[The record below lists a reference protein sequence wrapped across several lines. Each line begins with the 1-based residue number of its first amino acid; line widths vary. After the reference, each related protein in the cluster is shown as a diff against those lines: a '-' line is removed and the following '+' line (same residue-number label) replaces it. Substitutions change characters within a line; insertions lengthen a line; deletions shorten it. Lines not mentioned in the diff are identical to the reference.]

1 MNAFRVAVI
10 ISKPSSYFQVLGR
23 IRNCFKI
30 YKSNWDTWLDFLLS
44 SYSRKFKQMQN
55 QLLPDIVLVV
65 SVRITGRDSTQH
77 LALRLARGRAQW
89 QRFLLSLL
97 SLDQIS
103 GELVCP
109 LPLAPGLCHSFLC
122 NLWPRGQ
129 RWLSPPPQRFRCTE
143 KILQDRHCH
152 RCALQ
157 EKRRHH
163 LCRVWWSYPPHSV
176 PLPLTGRVRES
187 TGVVWVYP
195 EAAARVCPRQE
206 PNPDHPVSLDA
217 EEGPALS
224 LADPSPLSCLSSHA
238 LQKMNKKPIIV
249 SICF

>member
-1 MNAFRVAVI
+1 M
-10 ISKPSSYFQVLGR
+10 
-23 IRNCFKI
+23 RNGFKI
-30 YKSNWDTWLDFLLS
+30 YKSNWDTWPDFLLS

-55 QLLPDIVLVV
+55 KLLLDLVLEV

-77 LALRLARGRAQW
+77 LALPVACSRARWQWVLLLLLALGQVSVERVPLCLW
-89 QRFLLSLL
+89 LLGCAIVL
-97 SLDQIS
+97 SVCGLRDGGS
-103 GELVCP
+103 CP
-109 LPLAPGLCHSFLC
+109 LHLSF
-122 NLWPRGQ
+122 
-129 RWLSPPPQRFRCTE
+129 PQRFRCTE
-143 KILQDRHCH
+143 RILQDRHHH
-152 RCALQ
+152 RRALQ

-163 LCRVWWSYPPHSV
+163 ICWVWWPYPSHSV
-176 PLPLTGRVRES
+176 PLSLTGRVWES
-187 TGVVWVYP
+187 TGVVRVYP

-224 LADPSPLSCLSSHA
+224 LAHPSRLSCLSSHA